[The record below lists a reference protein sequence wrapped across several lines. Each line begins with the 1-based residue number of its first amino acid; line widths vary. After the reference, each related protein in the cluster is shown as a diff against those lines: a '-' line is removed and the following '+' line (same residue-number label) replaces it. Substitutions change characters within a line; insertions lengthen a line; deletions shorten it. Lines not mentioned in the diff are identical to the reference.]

1 MRAFKELS
9 DRLVDIFRN
18 TKTADVMMY
27 IAFVVVSF
35 FKR

>member
-27 IAFVVVSF
+27 IASVVVSF